1 MTNSALMTRIF
12 QVKILA
18 VTALNGS
25 SSSSNSS
32 TSINT
37 KSLARVKSAS
47 IDIFGLITIRLTPSS
62 YNYLGRLL
70 LQMTQIT
77 IAFIPRSVDTINFNS
92 SLVFQNETLMLVQVI
107 FQSPDEISN
116 FYYDKLV
123 VSDQFGSVYTD
134 VPPQFEKVQEV
145 TNYYAYSLCGLLV
158 LSILCF
164 SIFNNIRWMRL
175 FYRGGSSMLWGMMEL
190 IQVLVFAGLINA
202 PNSGQ
207 LLIFMT
213 YFFRMVTFNV
223 SWTFLDPYIP
233 IIVNQPLGSEIS
245 WSIRQLSL

>member
-1 MTNSALMTRIF
+1 M
-12 QVKILA
+12 A

-123 VSDQFGSVYTD
+123 VSD
-134 VPPQFEKVQEV
+134 
-145 TNYYAYSLCGLLV
+145 
-158 LSILCF
+158 
-164 SIFNNIRWMRL
+164 
-175 FYRGGSSMLWGMMEL
+175 
-190 IQVLVFAGLINA
+190 
-202 PNSGQ
+202 
-207 LLIFMT
+207 
-213 YFFRMVTFNV
+213 
-223 SWTFLDPYIP
+223 
-233 IIVNQPLGSEIS
+233 
-245 WSIRQLSL
+245 